1 MKVWPL
7 ALTKTLGNFNDNAFK
22 AVVTFVAL
30 ANETEPG
37 RRSAII
43 AIGSM
48 MFMMPYVI
56 FPTVSGWVGDRFNKR
71 NVLVAAKLAELII
84 MALATVFFVLLATGT
99 CTWVPLLGLITLMA
113 LQSTFFTPAFLGV
126 LPESFEEHDLPRANG
141 IIELSAFLGIILG
154 TGSAAAMLAMAS
166 PDTTGGAILLGSFFI
181 LIAIAGM
188 ISAKYIEDTKS
199 TCSNERLGFQLV
211 WNYFRDYRYAWQTR
225 PILLCIL
232 GHTVAMSIGMLVLTS
247 LFSFVPDDLGKPG
260 KIWVSVLQVAGAVG
274 IGLGNV
280 IAAKLSDHK
289 AEFGLV
295 PIGVGGTA
303 VFLLGLIL
311 SVNVWMALVCCA
323 GVGIFIGVFSLPMMV
338 YLQDRTP
345 SAVRGKTM
353 ATMNAIAFFC
363 MFLISLGM
371 FMLTGGSADPLPVG
385 GDWLDGLRAHAG
397 TLTMRDLYAIGL
409 VGLVFASAYAF
420 WLLPDFLCRF
430 LVVLATRT
438 VYKMRVTHADRVPHE
453 GPALIIANH
462 VSYADGF
469 LIGSATSRF
478 VHFLIA
484 EEYYE
489 KPLIKR
495 FGKWAGLV
503 SVPDSGGPKALRAS
517 MDKVKD
523 LLRAGEVVC
532 IFPEG
537 RLTGNGA
544 IGEFK
549 RGFLKMIPQDVDVPI
564 IPVNLALMWGSVFS
578 RKYDRLK
585 LRRPQRFPYPAII
598 SFGERLP
605 LDITPSRARL
615 AISELHS
622 EALADATPAEQVL
635 PEFVSRLFRLG
646 TRYQWLKDSTG
657 EDLPNSQVLIGA
669 HLSANI
675 FREAASEDERYIAF
689 ILPPSSKAAILALGA
704 MFADRAPV
712 FLNFTAS
719 ADGIDYAIKSCGIR
733 RIYTS
738 RAFIEAA
745 KLPMRD
751 DYVFLED
758 IGQGFSKQ
766 EKFWA
771 SVRGLAM
778 PSWMARRRFYPTI
791 GRSVHET
798 ATVLFS
804 SGSTGTPKGVVLT
817 HHNFMT
823 NALTVS
829 QIIDLKAN
837 DCIFAALPFFHSF
850 GFMATFWLP
859 MVSGVRALYH
869 PNPVDAVAVGKIIE
883 FEKCTILFAT
893 PTILQMY
900 IRKCTREQ
908 FASLRLVVTGAEKL
922 RPKVAEKFAEKFG
935 IVPIEG
941 YGTTELSPVVSA
953 NMPLSVHDIGKSA
966 GKPGSVGQSLPGV
979 TVKIVDPDTRK
990 TLECNEDGLLLVKGP
1005 NVMREYL
1012 GEPEKTA
1019 AALQDGW
1026 YNTGDIARL
1035 DEEGYIYIT
1044 GRLSRFSKIGGEMIP
1059 HGGLEEEIHQVLG
1072 VRDRTLAVVTGV
1084 ADSAKGERLV
1094 VLHLELEMEISAI
1107 ISGLRERGM
1116 PNLWIPKAGD
1126 FHRIDA
1132 IPLLGTGKLD
1142 LRGIRELAESKSRK
1156 K

>member
-30 ANETEPG
+30 ANETDPG

-56 FPTVSGWVGDRFNKR
+56 FPTVAGWVGDRFNKR
-71 NVLVAAKLAELII
+71 RVLVAGKLAELII
-84 MALATVFFVLLATGT
+84 MLLATVFFVLLSIDI

-126 LPESFEEHDLPRANG
+126 LPESFEERDLPRANG
-141 IIELSAFLGIILG
+141 FIELSAFLGIILG

-166 PDTTGGAILLGSFFI
+166 PDTPSEALVLGSFFV

-188 ISAKYIEDTKS
+188 ISAKFIEDTKS
-199 TCSNERLGFQLV
+199 SCTDERFGIQLLLH
-211 WNYFRDYRYAWQTR
+211 YFRDYRYAWQTR

-247 LFSFVPDDLGKPG
+247 LFSFVPDDLGKSS
-260 KIWVSVLQVAGAVG
+260 KIWVSALQVAGAVG

-303 VFLLGLIL
+303 IFLLGLIL
-311 SVNVWMALVCCA
+311 SVNVWMALICCG

-345 SAVRGKTM
+345 PAVRGKTM
-353 ATMNAIAFFC
+353 ATMNAVAFFC

-371 FMLTGGSADPLPVG
+371 FMLTGGSADALPAN
-385 GDWLDGLRAHAG
+385 GDWLDTMRASAG
-397 TLTMRDLYAIGL
+397 TLTMRDLYIIAL

-438 VYKMRVTHADRVPHE
+438 VYKMRVNNPERVPHE

-469 LIGSATSRF
+469 LIGAATSRF
-478 VHFLIA
+478 VHFLISD
-484 EEYYE
+484 EYYQKRFI
-489 KPLIKR
+489 KP

-503 SVPDSGGPKALRAS
+503 SVPDSAGPKALRAT
-517 MDKVKD
+517 MDTVKD
-523 LLRAGEVVC
+523 LLRQGEVVC

-549 RGFLKMIPQDVDVPI
+549 RGFLKMIPEDVDVPI

-578 RKYDRLK
+578 RKYDKLK
-585 LRRPQRFPYPAII
+585 LRRPQRFPYPVII

-605 LDITPSRARL
+605 LDISPSRARL
-615 AISELHS
+615 AISELCS
-622 EALADATPAEQVL
+622 DALIDATPAEQVL
-635 PEFVSRLFRLG
+635 PEYASRLFRLNS
-646 TRYQWLKDSTG
+646 RYQWLKDSTG
-657 EDLPNSQVLIGA
+657 EDLPNGQVLIGA
-669 HLSANI
+669 HLFADV
-675 FREAASEDERYIAF
+675 FRKAAGDDEAYIAF
-689 ILPPSSKAAILALGA
+689 ILPPSTKAAVLALGA

-719 ADGIDYAIKSCGIR
+719 ADGINYAIKTCGIR
-733 RIYTS
+733 RIYTA
-738 RAFIEAA
+738 RAFIEGA

-758 IGQGFSKQ
+758 IGKDFSKSQ
-766 EKFWA
+766 KFSA
-771 SVRGLAM
+771 SIRGLAM
-778 PSWMARRRFYPTI
+778 PSWMARRRYFPTV

-804 SGSTGTPKGVVLT
+804 SGSTGTPKGVVLS
-817 HHNFMT
+817 HHNLMT

-859 MVSGVRALYH
+859 MISGVRALYH

-883 FEKCTILFAT
+883 FEKCSILFAT

-900 IRKCTREQ
+900 IRKCTPEQ
-908 FASLRLVVTGAEKL
+908 FASLRLVITGAEKL

-935 IVPIEG
+935 IMPIEG

-953 NMPLSVHDIGKSA
+953 NMPPSVHDIGKIA
-966 GKPGSVGQSLPGV
+966 GKPGAVGQSIPGV
-979 TVKIVDPDTRK
+979 TVKVVDPDTRDP
-990 TLECNEDGLLLVKGP
+990 LPPNEDGLLLVKGP

-1026 YNTGDIARL
+1026 YDTGDIARL
-1035 DEEGYIYIT
+1035 DEEGYIFIT

-1072 VRDRTLAVVTGV
+1072 VRDATLAVVTGI

-1094 VLHLELEMEISAI
+1094 VLHLGLEMEVQAI

-1116 PNLWIPKAGD
+1116 PNLWIPKAGN
-1126 FHRIDA
+1126 FHLVEE

-1142 LRGIRELAESKSRK
+1142 LRRIRELAETKSAK
-1156 K
+1156 